1 MPSIPSLWRGPI
13 ISNVNAVQWQATGV
27 PMQDDNLPYSCQES
41 RIVIGTGMENPHGS
55 QVGYC
60 RVMYPFIENHTVP
73 TDASTQ
79 THNPMSR
86 SMLAS
91 VTAPTTLLTI
101 QDMAAA
107 NNTPADPI
115 ILAPPVQPEAPPTP
129 PPRTAPKTG
138 VNRIAEMHA
147 MRYEPNEVTVN
158 EEGSIEDYGEY
169 EPPRVTQ
176 DNAMLFIAVHSA
188 SPADVSRVVVE
199 QVTAGALRE
208 ELHQYVIYDA
218 EPSRIK
224 LDDPLAN
231 TYTPLTSLTVHPSKI
246 PMPELCPRPVVPKI
260 QQQQPAHSR
269 TFPMPATGRAQPPP
283 PHRIGSPHDSPWY
296 QDYLRA
302 TFALDFYK
310 TPPAAL
316 HIFRRGPGG
325 PHGLHLGGH
334 QHPTE
339 HAIDPEHLQENVR
352 AIRAVLD
359 RVEAITISSHAASP
373 IIHIHLRFAATLSA
387 STSASA
393 KPPTLNPATPA
404 PRDAPSFNIVCE
416 ECRGLLQYIVD
427 EALAQGVWI
436 TRARRLRGQE
446 FVEARLSI
454 RLAFT
459 AALSR
464 KERSRRWEQRED
476 DQDCGGDAK
485 TIKNHSGDDD
495 KDNRDDH
502 GGGDDD
508 AKTITAAATTAKTIK
523 TAMATRRRSRAT
535 AAAATMTRRQSRW
548 QRQREDDHSSGDDGD
563 DQGDDDQDG
572 GGVGDSGSDE
582 GGGWEGDVD
591 GIGY

>member
-1 MPSIPSLWRGPI
+1 MSELTKIGDDLR
-13 ISNVNAVQWQATGV
+13 ATLSDWHGYGKPARV
-27 PMQDDNLPYSCQES
+27 TGRVLP
-41 RIVIGTGMENPHGS
+41 GTGTGSPFQPEANPYPNYGFP
-55 QVGYC
+55 

-91 VTAPTTLLTI
+91 ATAPTTLLTI

-115 ILAPPVQPEAPPTP
+115 ILVPPVQPEAPPTP

-176 DNAMLFIAVHSA
+176 DNAMLFIAVCSA

-199 QVTAGALRE
+199 QVKRLRHKREVTAGALRE

-231 TYTPLTSLTVHPSKI
+231 TYTPLTSLTVHLSKI
-246 PMPELCPRPVVPKI
+246 PMPELCPRPVAPKI

-316 HIFRRGPGG
+316 HISAAVPAV
-325 PHGLHLGGH
+325 LAVSTL
-334 QHPTE
+334 
-339 HAIDPEHLQENVR
+339 ENVR

-359 RVEAITISSHAASP
+359 RVEAITISLHAASP

-404 PRDAPSFNIVCE
+404 PRDAPSFDIVCE

-436 TRARRLRGQE
+436 TRTRRLRGQE

-464 KERSRRWEQRED
+464 KECD
-476 DQDCGGDAK
+476 HPTKPKKLNDQDCGGDAK

-502 GGGDDD
+502 GGGDND
-508 AKTITAAATTAKTIK
+508 AKTITVAATTAKTIK

-535 AAAATMTRRQSRW
+535 AAAATTTRRQSRW
-548 QRQREDDHSSGDDGD
+548 QRRREDDHSSGDDSD

-582 GGGWEGDVD
+582 GSGREGDVD

>member
-1 MPSIPSLWRGPI
+1 
-13 ISNVNAVQWQATGV
+13 
-27 PMQDDNLPYSCQES
+27 
-41 RIVIGTGMENPHGS
+41 
-55 QVGYC
+55 
-60 RVMYPFIENHTVP
+60 
-73 TDASTQ
+73 
-79 THNPMSR
+79 MSR

-91 VTAPTTLLTI
+91 ATAPTTLLTI
-101 QDMAAA
+101 QDMAAT

-158 EEGSIEDYGEY
+158 EEGSIEDYGKY

-176 DNAMLFIAVHSA
+176 DNAMLFIAVRSA

-199 QVTAGALRE
+199 QVKRLRHKREVTAGALRE

-224 LDDPLAN
+224 LDNPLAN
-231 TYTPLTSLTVHPSKI
+231 TYTPLTSLTVHLSKI

-283 PHRIGSPHDSPWY
+283 PHQIGSPHDSPWY

-302 TFALDFYK
+302 TFALDFHK

-316 HIFRRGPGG
+316 HIFRCGPGG
-325 PHGLHLGGH
+325 PRGLHLGGH

-339 HAIDPEHLQENVR
+339 HAMDPEHLQENVR

-404 PRDAPSFNIVCE
+404 PRDAPSFDIACE

-436 TRARRLRGQE
+436 TRTRRLRGQE
-446 FVEARLSI
+446 FVEACLSI

-459 AALSR
+459 AALLR
-464 KERSRRWEQRED
+464 KERSRRWQQRED

-535 AAAATMTRRQSRW
+535 AAAATTT
-548 QRQREDDHSSGDDGD
+548 
-563 DQGDDDQDG
+563 
-572 GGVGDSGSDE
+572 
-582 GGGWEGDVD
+582 
-591 GIGY
+591 

>member
-1 MPSIPSLWRGPI
+1 
-13 ISNVNAVQWQATGV
+13 
-27 PMQDDNLPYSCQES
+27 
-41 RIVIGTGMENPHGS
+41 
-55 QVGYC
+55 
-60 RVMYPFIENHTVP
+60 
-73 TDASTQ
+73 
-79 THNPMSR
+79 MSR

-91 VTAPTTLLTI
+91 ATAPTTLLTI

-176 DNAMLFIAVHSA
+176 DNAMLFIAVRSA

-199 QVTAGALRE
+199 QVKRLRHKREVTAGALRE

-231 TYTPLTSLTVHPSKI
+231 TYTPLTSLTVHLSKI
-246 PMPELCPRPVVPKI
+246 PMPELCPRPVAPKI

-302 TFALDFYK
+302 TFALDFHK

-325 PHGLHLGGH
+325 PRGLHLGGH

-404 PRDAPSFNIVCE
+404 PRDAPSFDIACE

-436 TRARRLRGQE
+436 TRTRRLRGQE

-459 AALSR
+459 AALLR
-464 KERSRRWEQRED
+464 KERSRRWQQRED
-476 DQDCGGDAK
+476 DQDCGGDVK

-508 AKTITAAATTAKTIK
+508 AKTITAAATTVKTIK

-535 AAAATMTRRQSRW
+535 AAAATTTRRQSRW
-548 QRQREDDHSSGDDGD
+548 QRRREDDHSSGDDGD

-582 GGGWEGDVD
+582 GGGREGDVD